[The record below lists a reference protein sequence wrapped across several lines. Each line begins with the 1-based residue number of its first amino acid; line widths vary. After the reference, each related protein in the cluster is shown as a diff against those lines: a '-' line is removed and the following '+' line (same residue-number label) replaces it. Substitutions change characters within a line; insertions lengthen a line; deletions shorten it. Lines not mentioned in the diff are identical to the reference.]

1 MPPSPRPAFSPRYVS
16 AHLPGAVHLLLPPL
30 KRRNVAWTALACAV
44 VAYTCISL
52 TTAYYFGTSVDG
64 SCNIN
69 WVLYH
74 PGANGMWTPLAW
86 RFSGTSGVCY
96 GFFPSVGRDERLPP
110 ERHGA
115 SIEISAARQAVHQI
129 FSWRRII
136 GTPPPPKKR
145 TKIMWKTLTK
155 QSKEWINK

>member
-1 MPPSPRPAFSPRYVS
+1 MLIINCPILSSTKERLALSLVVPN
-16 AHLPGAVHLLLPPL
+16 
-30 KRRNVAWTALACAV
+30 RRS
-44 VAYTCISL
+44 IEL

-96 GFFPSVGRDERLPP
+96 GFLPSVGRDERLPP

-115 SIEISAARQAVHQI
+115 SIETSAARQAVHQI
-129 FSWRRII
+129 SSWGRTI
-136 GTPPPPKKR
+136 GTPPPPPEKEEKEL
-145 TKIMWKTLTK
+145 KNKNHVENANKAK
-155 QSKEWINK
+155 QGMDK